1 MVAFHQQVLIT
12 VIPNSRF
19 VHDMLICWFC
29 TAKNQGTICEECF

>member
-12 VIPNSRF
+12 VIPYSRF
-19 VHDMLICWFC
+19 VHDMLICLF